1 MVRRVHKRDVCK
13 SAMRKAKQRRR
24 SLLSTIKQCTVLRGF
39 GSSVSLYELFYALSS
54 ATNQQGRR
62 STKEVRDNFLA
73 KLRESYACEWLKHDD
88 MKLLGVKI
96 CTGVKFTESC
106 EETIE
111 QMEYGFFEISIG
123 LQKTN
128 TVMDICFHAHNG
140 RIARV
145 CVAKGHL
152 HIYPR
157 KFVLLYLWKGL
168 TYSERTLACAAT
180 QGQTEESPKSESPK
194 TYFPTSVWKRR
205 NDKGILWTE
214 IEWKPP
220 RSSRQ
225 YNFGKCWL

>member
-1 MVRRVHKRDVCK
+1 MVKRVDKRDVFK
-13 SAMRKAKQRRR
+13 SAVQKEKQRRR
-24 SLLSTIKQCTVLRGF
+24 SVLYAIKQCTVLRDF

-54 ATNQQGRR
+54 ATNQRGRR
-62 STKEVRDNFLA
+62 STKKVRDNFLA

-88 MKLLGVKI
+88 MKFIGVKI
-96 CTGVKFTESC
+96 YTGVKFAERC
-106 EETIE
+106 KEERE
-111 QMEYGFFEISIG
+111 QMEHGFFEISIG

-128 TVMDICFHAHNG
+128 TIMDICFHAHNG
-140 RIARV
+140 KIARV

-168 TYSERTLACAAT
+168 TYSERTLACVAT

-194 TYFPTSVWKRR
+194 TYFPTSAWKRR
-205 NDKGILWTE
+205 NDEGIWTTE
-214 IEWKPP
+214 IEWQTP

-225 YNFGKCWL
+225 